1 MNETEIKMFLVFL
14 QIMTSFPSPG
24 QELPPPYPLDDD
36 CGAVFRGPPP
46 NYYPSTE
53 SGNEALENA
62 LRELEE
68 CIVDLESLDRMARQS
83 APQRILC
90 WCCPS

>member
-1 MNETEIKMFLVFL
+1 MPPVFL
-14 QIMTSFPSPG
+14 QTMTSYPSPG
-24 QELPPPYPLDDD
+24 QEFPPPYPLEDD

-53 SGNEALENA
+53 RGNEALENA

-68 CIVDLESLDRMARQS
+68 CIVDLESLDRTARQS
-83 APQRILC
+83 TPGRVLC